1 MRKGMIT
8 IAVVGAVLTP
18 LLWIGY
24 WFWQSELLL
33 SFAITAGTT
42 TYHFVMRLLVGYIYD
57 WRMHNRANYER
68 RWFQPLRLEAGLY
81 RFLRVKA
88 WKGRM
93 PSYDPT
99 LFSHE
104 LHSWH
109 EIAQAMCQAELVHE
123 TIVLLSFLPVFAVR
137 WFGAEAV
144 FWCTSAAAALFDLLF
159 VVMQRYNR
167 PRVVRLAQKEQQRT
181 HI

>member
-8 IAVVGAVLTP
+8 TAAVGAVLTP
-18 LLWIGY
+18 LLGIGY

-33 SFAITAGTT
+33 SLAITAGTT
-42 TYHFVMRLLVGYIYD
+42 TYHFVMRLLVGCIYD
-57 WRMHNRANYER
+57 RLMHNRADYER
-68 RWFQPLRLEAGLY
+68 RWYQPLRFEAGLY

-93 PSYDPT
+93 PSYDPM
-99 LFSHE
+99 LFSYQ

-109 EIAQAMCQAELVHE
+109 EIAQTMCQAELVHE
-123 TIVLLSFLPVFAVR
+123 TIVPLSFLPVFAAR

-144 FWCTSAAAALFDLLF
+144 FWCTSAAAAIFDLMF
-159 VVMQRYNR
+159 VIMQRCNR
-167 PRVVRLAQKEQQRT
+167 PRVVRLAQKERQRT